1 MWSVLRMRQA
11 HWLIPVISAWG
22 RGVQSQ
28 LQLHNEF
35 VEDPEIGPRFWVPTL
50 KNESLQAVGTS

>member
-22 RGVQSQ
+22 GG
-28 LQLHNEF
+28 EF
-35 VEDPEIGPRFWVPTL
+35 KASFSYIM
-50 KNESLQAVGTS
+50 SLLRTQR